1 MMQLSNLTLNDA
13 ENIQIYLQQ
22 FKNIQITTFKNIGF
36 KISTNDESKN
46 VLQVETG
53 DESSADISIIE
64 CSSESQEQTVI
75 LGLNKDKSNA
85 SKEYLLQIPDIFN
98 NIMESI
104 VQADER
110 HTINTERVLLME
122 QVDTKKTERAS
133 REAPMMILI
142 SGLGK
147 TGVDDVKAALP
158 TYINVGEKGDD
169 VCVFTKNEFTQNEL
183 KEKFPEAKF
192 QVVASD
198 DKSYQNAFKIQSIL
212 NWRRF
217 KKLNAE
223 FTAKADTK
231 VLVVVRSNPFESREN
246 ETAKAF
252 AKMVAKTYTNYE
264 EHKLK
269 FTIRGWLFAAFT
281 EMKEN
286 KEMVDRNG
294 VAIEFGYYANRTP
307 IVVAKDM
314 SVVAEML
321 VAVKDVEKVIKELSY
336 FERTPVC
343 SFTNPE
349 IQGKNQMVDESK
361 IDVTI
366 DLHEMPEGTAENL
379 EAAFKPRMPDCT
391 FKTLANGDLIIQC
404 YKDQLQEVKVIIATM
419 KVNSIT
425 LKFTEKALK

>member
-1 MMQLSNLTLNDA
+1 MQ
-13 ENIQIYLQQ
+13 
-22 FKNIQITTFKNIGF
+22 
-36 KISTNDESKN
+36 
-46 VLQVETG
+46 
-53 DESSADISIIE
+53 
-64 CSSESQEQTVI
+64 
-75 LGLNKDKSNA
+75 
-85 SKEYLLQIPDIFN
+85 
-98 NIMESI
+98 
-104 VQADER
+104 
-110 HTINTERVLLME
+110 
-122 QVDTKKTERAS
+122 QVDTKKTERAP

-158 TYINVGEKGDD
+158 TYINVSEKGDD
-169 VCVFTKNEFTQNEL
+169 VCVFTKNEFTQNKL

-198 DKSYQNAFKIQSIL
+198 DKSYQNAFKIQSAL

-246 ETAKAF
+246 DTAKAF
-252 AKMVAKTYTNYE
+252 AKMVAKTYTNDE

-269 FTIRGWLFAAFT
+269 FTVRGWLLAAFT
-281 EMKEN
+281 EMKES

-307 IVVAKDM
+307 IVVAKDK
-314 SVVAEML
+314 SIVAKMF
-321 VAVKDVEKVIKELSY
+321 VAVKDVEKVIKELSS

-343 SFTNPE
+343 SFANPE
-349 IQGKNQMVDESK
+349 IKREFRKVDESK
-361 IDVTI
+361 DKKKDFKKRREAKKEDKTEEKKETRRPAPKKDGPKKTAPKEEGEKKTTKAPFIKDYKKKAPKTEDINIQIGEKKAEQFYVTI
-366 DLHEMPEGTAENL
+366 DLHEMPEGTAEKL

-391 FKTLANGDLIIQC
+391 FKTMLKGDLSIKC
-404 YKDQLQEVKVIIATM
+404 GKDKLEEVKKTIATV
-419 KVNSIT
+419 KVNSVA